1 MEEFI
6 GIRVYTPVAFK
17 VLKTGSTMTS
27 SRSLE
32 VIISEYILPSI
43 FCMTINF
50 MYQFCW
56 TVVPRLNIMLYG
68 SVKVFVCKFNI

>member
-1 MEEFI
+1 
-6 GIRVYTPVAFK
+6 
-17 VLKTGSTMTS
+17 MTS

-56 TVVPRLNIMLYG
+56 TMVPRLNIMLYG